1 MFLHVP
7 PLTRLLCPIHFLLSL
22 SHSLPTFPLVF
33 SLTTKSLAEHLTSV
47 CVCVCPW
54 SLVHQAALQ
63 YFLLWWKKNH
73 QALLHPLLFF
83 YFAVFGVFFFLFFI
97 TNQKANKNS
106 QNKVASITN
115 TPACRVCC
123 FAPRAG
129 NQNTGSEI
137 FNCLGMWSL

>member
-47 CVCVCPW
+47 CVCVLGHWCIRQHC
-54 SLVHQAALQ
+54 SI
-63 YFLLWWKKNH
+63 FFFGEKKNH

-83 YFAVFGVFFFLFFI
+83 YFAVFGVFFILFFI